1 MRFLKA
7 LFWIFV
13 GVAVALFIFANRNE
27 EVTVNLWRDVAW
39 IMKLPTLVF
48 LVFLLSFLPT
58 FLIGRAQLWKLRRRY
73 EGQAPAN
80 VANVPPAA
88 PLAATPAE
96 RAAALEADRPPA

>member
-13 GVAVALFIFANRNE
+13 GVAVAMFIFANRNE

-39 IMKLPTLVF
+39 IMKLPTLVL
-48 LVFLLSFLPT
+48 LVFLVSFVPT

-73 EGQAPAN
+73 ETQSQVT
-80 VANVPPAA
+80 VANVPGSAPPPVDRDAVVEAA
-88 PLAATPAE
+88 
-96 RAAALEADRPPA
+96 RPPA

>member
-13 GVAVALFIFANRNE
+13 GVAVALFVFANRNE

-48 LVFLLSFLPT
+48 LVFLLSFVPT
-58 FLIGRAQLWKLRRRY
+58 FAIGRAQLWKLRRRY
-73 EGQAPAN
+73 ETQSQVN
-80 VANVPPAA
+80 VANVPGAGTPPAVER
-88 PLAATPAE
+88 ATAVEAE
-96 RAAALEADRPPA
+96 RPRA